1 MSLIVRN
8 AQRLVPLRRALL
20 RHHLE
25 AARSFL
31 NVQNFDLGVIC
42 VNNKR
47 IQQINRLYR
56 EQDSATDVL
65 SFPFHEVP
73 HPGVVPIP
81 QFRDEY
87 NLGDIYLGI
96 EFIYQQCHE
105 NQEDYSNILT
115 VTAIHGLCHLL
126 GYKHNSTEKCKQMY
140 EKENDILTAIN
151 RLTGTNLKP
160 LTTKQLESQ
169 PH

>member
-115 VTAIHGLCHLL
+115 ALL
-126 GYKHNSTEKCKQMY
+126 TIWKKPASESPCICAKIY
-140 EKENDILTAIN
+140 EAEPNLDPM
-151 RLTGTNLKP
+151 GECLKP
-160 LTTKQLESQ
+160 GIL
-169 PH
+169 